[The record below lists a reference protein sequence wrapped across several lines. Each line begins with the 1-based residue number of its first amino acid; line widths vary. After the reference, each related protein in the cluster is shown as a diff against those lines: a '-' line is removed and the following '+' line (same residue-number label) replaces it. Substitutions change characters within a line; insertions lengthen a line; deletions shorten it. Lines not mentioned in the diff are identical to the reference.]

1 MGLLLFPLVMSSR
14 FQGGFACFPDTPS
27 AAVALY
33 LTGVIFKADSDLSN
47 LISAPRGPRSR
58 GRSKLSAGGA
68 SDNKR
73 WQISQNKP
81 VLPSRAKALLK
92 RFF

>member
-1 MGLLLFPLVMSSR
+1 MGLLLFPLVMSST
-14 FQGGFACFPDTPS
+14 GFPDTPS

>member
-1 MGLLLFPLVMSSR
+1 MGLLLFPLVMSLR
-14 FQGGFACFPDTPS
+14 FQGGFACFSDTPS

-33 LTGVIFKADSDLSN
+33 LTGVIFKADPDLSN

-58 GRSKLSAGGA
+58 GRSKLSAGRA